1 MKRLGPV
8 AAPVGPGQWV
18 VALGLGLVVLAGC
31 SVFRREP
38 LDVPPGH
45 QVVLGEVAIA
55 GFSEPQVV
63 LDIVREDGT
72 YRTELPVGAPRTEF
86 VITLPRGR
94 YQITRLRINE
104 SGRAFP
110 EETWFRVGA
119 TFDVEEAAV
128 YVGTLTIERVV
139 FARQARVAV
148 RDEYER
154 SVPTLRLRYPELPS
168 VIARAPMRA
177 S

>member
-1 MKRLGPV
+1 MKRLGRV
-8 AAPVGPGQWV
+8 GAPIGPGQWG
-18 VALGLGLVVLAGC
+18 VALGLGVLVLAGC

-55 GFSEPQVV
+55 GFKERQVV
-63 LDIVREDGT
+63 LDIVREDGS

-94 YQITRLRINE
+94 YQVTRLRINE
-104 SGRAFP
+104 IGQAFP
-110 EETWFRVGA
+110 EEAWFQVGA
-119 TFDVEEAAV
+119 TFDVGDAAV
-128 YVGTLTIERVV
+128 YVGTLVIERVV
-139 FARQARVAV
+139 FARQARVTV
-148 RDEYER
+148 QDEYEK

-168 VIARAPMRA
+168 VIARAPMRV

>member
-1 MKRLGPV
+1 VPV
-8 AAPVGPGQWV
+8 PAGPGRWT
-18 VALGLGLVVLAGC
+18 VALGLVVLVLAGC
-31 SVFRREP
+31 TAFRREP

-45 QVVLGEVAIA
+45 QMIVGEVAIA

-63 LDIVREDGT
+63 LDIVREDGS
-72 YRTELPVGAPRTEF
+72 YRTELPVGAPRTAF

-94 YQITRLRINE
+94 YEVTRLRLNE
-104 SGRAFP
+104 GGRSFP
-110 EETWFRVGA
+110 EEASFRIGA
-119 TFDVEEAAV
+119 TFEVEDAAV
-128 YVGTLTIERVV
+128 YVGTLRIERVV

-148 RDEYER
+148 QDEYEK
-154 SVPTLRLRYPELPS
+154 SVPALRLRYPELPS